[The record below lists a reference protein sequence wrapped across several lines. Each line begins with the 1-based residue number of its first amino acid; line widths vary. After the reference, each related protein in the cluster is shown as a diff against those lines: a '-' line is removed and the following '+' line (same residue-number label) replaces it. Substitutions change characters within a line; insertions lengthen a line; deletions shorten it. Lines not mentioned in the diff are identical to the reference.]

1 MARINIKNIEK
12 VEGKY
17 HLMFLEG
24 RNMISVAKNELRYLY
39 FSLLLFACLAFLFI
53 KISGFNLYYVGFIG
67 VFLIFFLVA
76 LIWFKR
82 QKRLGNKQCIY
93 AVTNSKSTDIV
104 ARQIDVRKADK
115 VLVKSV
121 FEGVDRFDKK
131 DTYENKASR
140 SLVFISVFFI
150 ETVNTLKNA
159 FDQNLI
165 RFSNINLTCNNVS

>member
-1 MARINIKNIEK
+1 MARININNIEK

-140 SLVFISVFFI
+140 KEGKKKQKRLARKITEF
-150 ETVNTLKNA
+150 ERYENK
-159 FDQNLI
+159 
-165 RFSNINLTCNNVS
+165 